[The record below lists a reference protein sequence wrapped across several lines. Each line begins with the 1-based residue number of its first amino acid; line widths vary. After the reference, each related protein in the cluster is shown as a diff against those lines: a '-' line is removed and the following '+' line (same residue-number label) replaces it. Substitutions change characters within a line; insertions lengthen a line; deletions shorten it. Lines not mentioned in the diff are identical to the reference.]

1 MKKVLTVL
9 TLLFITVNT
18 YSQEHSTKNNTED
31 TTCKCKK
38 ISNTPVTVAA
48 HYPEG
53 KAAFNEAF
61 LNEFKIPNLPEGT
74 KELTFTVQFNVETD
88 GSLTNFT
95 LTNCMNDIAGKQA
108 ITILQKMKWTPAMQG
123 EKVIKSLHRLP
134 FTINVPK

>member
-1 MKKVLTVL
+1 MKN
-9 TLLFITVNT
+9 LLSILIVFFITVNAFA
-18 YSQEHSTKNNTED
+18 QENNNKPNTEE
-31 TTCKCKK
+31 TACKCKK
-38 ISNTPVTVAA
+38 TSNNSNTIAA

-61 LNEFKIPNLPEGT
+61 LNEFKIPKLPEGT

-88 GSLTNFT
+88 GSLTNFK
-95 LTNCMNDIAGKQA
+95 LNDCMNDIAGKQA

-123 EKVIKSLHRLP
+123 EKAIRSLHKLP

>member
-1 MKKVLTVL
+1 M
-9 TLLFITVNT
+9 LFITVNT

-31 TTCKCKK
+31 TTCKYKK

-48 HYPEG
+48 YYTEG
-53 KAAFNEAF
+53 KVAFNEAF
-61 LNEFKIPNLPEGT
+61 LNEFKIPNLPKGT
-74 KELTFTVQFNVETD
+74 KELTFTVQFHVETD

-95 LTNCMNDIAGKQA
+95 LTNCMDDIAEKQA

-123 EKVIKSLHRLP
+123 EKAIRSLHKLP